1 MQSNEKTICSKY
13 FDQYLHFIN
22 RKADKRDNYLEQS
35 LSLPSYP
42 IGKNGFAQGCQ
53 HTLGMK
59 LQTTHV
65 ILLVAQSHDL
75 SVTT

>member
-1 MQSNEKTICSKY
+1 MKKTICSKY
-13 FDQYLHFIN
+13 FDQYLRFIN
-22 RKADKRDNYLEQS
+22 RKADKRDNCLKQS

-42 IGKNGFAQGCQ
+42 IGKNGSAQGCQ
-53 HTLGMK
+53 HALGME
-59 LQTTHV
+59 LQATHV